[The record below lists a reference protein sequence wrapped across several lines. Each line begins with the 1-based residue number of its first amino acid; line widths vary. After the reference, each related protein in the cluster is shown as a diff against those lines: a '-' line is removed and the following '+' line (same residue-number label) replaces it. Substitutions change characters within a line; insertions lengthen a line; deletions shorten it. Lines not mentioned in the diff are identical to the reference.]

1 MDCST
6 FVISAPFVYVIAFFL
21 GLVTN
26 SRAHTKEVEL
36 YVDEIAYLKDEK
48 DTYFE
53 KIEKL
58 EEEIVLM
65 KIVNNQLKRECVTLE
80 QEVQTKKGIM
90 HEEI

>member
-6 FVISAPFVYVIAFFL
+6 FVISAPFLYKISFFL
-21 GLVTN
+21 GFVKNTT
-26 SRAHTKEVEL
+26 SHKKEVEL
-36 YVDEIAYLKDEK
+36 YVDEIKYLKDEK

-53 KIEKL
+53 KVERL

-80 QEVQTKKGIM
+80 QEVQTKKGTM
-90 HEEI
+90 YEEI

>member
-6 FVISAPFVYVIAFFL
+6 FVISAPFLYTIAFFL

-26 SRAHTKEVEL
+26 TTSHKKEVEL
-36 YVDEIAYLKDEK
+36 YVDEIKYLKDEK

-53 KIEKL
+53 KVERL

-80 QEVQTKKGIM
+80 QEVQTKKGTM
-90 HEEI
+90 YEEI

>member
-6 FVISAPFVYVIAFFL
+6 FVISAPFLYTIAFFL
-21 GLVTN
+21 GFVTN
-26 SRAHTKEVEL
+26 TTSHKKEVEL
-36 YVDEIAYLKDEK
+36 YVDEIKYLKDEK

-53 KIEKL
+53 KVERL

-80 QEVQTKKGIM
+80 QEVQTKKGTM
-90 HEEI
+90 YEEI